1 MKIYTTI
8 INSIYEA
15 VNFFRIFFLFAALPE
30 KISNGVGELISWN
43 FYGFLTVPN

>member
-30 KISNGVGELISWN
+30 KFSIWVGELISWN
-43 FYGFLTVPN
+43 FYGF